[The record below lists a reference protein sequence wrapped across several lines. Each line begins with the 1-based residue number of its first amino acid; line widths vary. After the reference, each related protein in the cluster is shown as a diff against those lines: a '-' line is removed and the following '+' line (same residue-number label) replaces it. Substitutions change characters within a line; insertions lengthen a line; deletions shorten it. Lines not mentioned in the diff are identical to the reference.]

1 MRMFFEPEDVESY
14 EAATE
19 LLIRRAGLWAREHD
33 LVLDPFVLSAAMDFR
48 HQSLDGRLGR
58 WTTALVQEFLLDWMP
73 RKISARATELAA
85 APEALRTF
93 VRYLRAVELDDPT
106 GAPLPE
112 LEAAIT
118 DAAGRFPAA
127 MSDERT
133 FGLAKFWAM
142 TAMAAG
148 VDVTDGAAMQRFTLD
163 VRNGRVE
170 YDEDVLNEIVRRS
183 SLRDGSPER
192 ELPQLPVSLPPDE
205 ELADHA
211 QTSQVVQQLRTLV
224 DWVGTGR
231 PLTAKGQVKLADARE
246 LVPLLGTGDV
256 IDPRIGGRTFHTT
269 SSAELGSL
277 SLLVEWAKKARLV
290 RVVKN
295 RLVTVAK
302 SKPLLS
308 DSLAL
313 WLRAF
318 DTITDLAD
326 VLFPQ
331 GYGRH
336 SMFAAVLDD
345 ALPDILNAV
354 YGIPEPLPVIR
365 LEEPAWLMCL
375 DNFVVEG
382 PGQELWRMS
391 VQRDVRRTLE
401 VLAALGAVELTT
413 GIPDPMF
420 SLDLEPVPHD
430 EADPFST
437 SALPPD
443 SQQRI
448 RAALAPGSGDIQ
460 LVHLTA
466 LGTYAVR
473 NRLLTEGRTAPLVG
487 ELSDATGAQLLGT
500 VAEHYGPDTGRDE
513 IDRWLAANHADLDQ
527 LLDSVRRCAFRSRA
541 AAMLDVLVAS
551 QPDGDN
557 LIRQLRTD
565 PLLGSIAIHHLV
577 GAEQLSMDDLSPSEA
592 LTGMAEQFLLL
603 LEVGGPDSVRA
614 ALAEVPDLPEFAHAI
629 INSGHPDTDGLTE
642 LRTLVIEPTLKATRR
657 GLHSISSG
665 SHHPKRKRPTNKRKR
680 KR

>member
-1 MRMFFEPEDVESY
+1 MRMFFEPEDMESY
-14 EAATE
+14 EAATD
-19 LLIRRAGLWAREHD
+19 LLIRRAGVWARGHD
-33 LVLDPFVLSAAMDFR
+33 LVLDPFVVSAAMDFR
-48 HQSLDGRLGR
+48 HQSVDGRLGR
-58 WTTALVQEFLLDWMP
+58 WTTSLVEEFLLDWMP
-73 RKISARATELAA
+73 RKISAPATEVAA
-85 APEALRTF
+85 APETLRTL
-93 VRYLRAVELDDPT
+93 VRYLRDVELDDPT
-106 GAPLPE
+106 GAPLPQ

-118 DAAGRFPAA
+118 DAAARFQAA

-170 YDEDVLNEIVRRS
+170 YDEDVLNEIVRRRS
-183 SLRDGSPER
+183 QHDGSSER
-192 ELPQLPVSLPPDE
+192 ELPQLPVSLPSDE

-211 QTSQVVQQLRTLV
+211 QKSQVVRQLRTLV

-231 PLTAKGQVKLADARE
+231 PLTATGQVKLADARE
-246 LVPLLGTGDV
+246 LVRLLGTGDV
-256 IDPRIGGRTFHTT
+256 IDPRIGARTFHTT
-269 SSAELGSL
+269 SSAELGNL
-277 SLLVEWAKKARLV
+277 SLLIEWAKKARLV

-302 SKPLLS
+302 AKPLLS

-336 SMFAAVLDD
+336 GMFAAVLDD

-354 YGIPEPLPVIR
+354 YGMPEPLPIIR

-375 DNFVVEG
+375 DTFVVEG
-382 PGQELWRMS
+382 PGQERWRMS
-391 VQRDVRRTLE
+391 VQHDVRRTLE
-401 VLAALGAVELTT
+401 VLAALGAAELTT

-420 SLDLEPVPHD
+420 SLDLEPIPHD
-430 EADPFST
+430 EADPFSA

-448 RAALAPGSGDIQ
+448 RAALDPGSGDIQ

-466 LGTYAVR
+466 LGTCAVR
-473 NRLLTEGRTAPLVG
+473 KRLLAEGRTAPLVG

-500 VAEHYGPDTGRDE
+500 IAEHYGPDTGRDE

-527 LLDSVRRCAFRSRA
+527 LLDAVRHCAFRSRA

-557 LIRQLRTD
+557 LLRRLRTD
-565 PLLGSIAIHHLV
+565 PLLGSIAINLLV
-577 GAEQLSMDDLSPSEA
+577 GAEQLSMDDLSPREA
-592 LTGMAEQFLLL
+592 LTGMAEQFLQL
-603 LEVGGPDSVRA
+603 LEIGGPDSVRA
-614 ALAEVPDLPEFAHAI
+614 ALGEVPDLPEFADAI
-629 INSGHPDTDGLTE
+629 DNSGHPDTDGLTE
-642 LRTLVIEPTLKATRR
+642 LRTLVIEPTLKATHR
-657 GLHSISSG
+657 GLHAVSSG
-665 SHHPKRKRPTNKRKR
+665 THHPKRKRPKNKRKR
-680 KR
+680 

>member
-1 MRMFFEPEDVESY
+1 M
-14 EAATE
+14 
-19 LLIRRAGLWAREHD
+19 
-33 LVLDPFVLSAAMDFR
+33 
-48 HQSLDGRLGR
+48 
-58 WTTALVQEFLLDWMP
+58 
-73 RKISARATELAA
+73 
-85 APEALRTF
+85 
-93 VRYLRAVELDDPT
+93 RYLRDVELDDPT

-112 LEAAIT
+112 VEAAIT
-118 DAAGRFPAA
+118 EAAGRFQAA

-133 FGLAKFWAM
+133 FGLAKFWTM
-142 TAMAAG
+142 TALAAG

-170 YDEDVLNEIVRRS
+170 YDEDVLNEIVRRR
-183 SLRDGSPER
+183 SLHDDLSER

-205 ELADHA
+205 ELADRA
-211 QTSQVVQQLRTLV
+211 QKSRVVQQLRTLV

-231 PLTAKGQVKLADARE
+231 PLTATGQVKLADARE

-256 IDPRIGGRTFHTT
+256 IDPRIGTRTFHTT
-269 SSAELGSL
+269 SSAELAGL
-277 SLLVEWAKKARLV
+277 SLLIEWAKNARLV

-302 SKPLLS
+302 AKPLLS

-318 DTITDLAD
+318 DTITELAD
-326 VLFPQ
+326 VMFPR

-336 SMFAAVLDD
+336 GLFAAVLDD
-345 ALPDILNAV
+345 ALPDILNTV

-365 LEEPAWLMCL
+365 LEEPVWLMCL
-375 DNFVVEG
+375 DRFVVEG
-382 PGQELWRMS
+382 PGQDLWREG
-391 VQRDVRRTLE
+391 VQHDVRRTLE

-420 SLDLEPVPHD
+420 SLDLQPVPHD
-430 EADPFST
+430 EAGGFSA

-448 RAALAPGSGDIQ
+448 RAALDPGSGDIQ
-460 LVHLTA
+460 LVRLTA

-473 NRLLTEGRTAPLVG
+473 KRLLAEGRTAPLVG
-487 ELSDATGAQLLGT
+487 ELSDATGAQLLGI

-541 AAMLDVLVAS
+541 AAMVDVLVAS

-557 LIRQLRTD
+557 LIPQLRTD
-565 PLLGSIAIHHLV
+565 PLLGSIAIHRLI
-577 GAEQLSMDDLSPSEA
+577 GAEQLRIDDLSPSEA
-592 LTGMAEQFLLL
+592 LTGMAEQFLQL
-603 LEVGGPDSVRA
+603 LEIGGPDSVRA
-614 ALAEVPDLPEFAHAI
+614 ALGEVSDLPEFADAI
-629 INSGHPDTDGLTE
+629 DNSGHPDTEGLAE
-642 LRTLVIEPTLKATRR
+642 LRTLVIEPALKATRR
-657 GLHSISSG
+657 GLHAVSSR
-665 SHHPKRKRPTNKRKR
+665 SQHPKRKRPTNKRKR
-680 KR
+680 